1 MKQKKRNEQI
11 GRMSCEVN
19 YIVKQKKIQQ
29 KHMPTWIQTQTQHM
43 KYASNIP
50 DKSWICFDILN

>member
-29 KHMPTWIQTQTQHM
+29 KHMP
-43 KYASNIP
+43 A
-50 DKSWICFDILN
+50 